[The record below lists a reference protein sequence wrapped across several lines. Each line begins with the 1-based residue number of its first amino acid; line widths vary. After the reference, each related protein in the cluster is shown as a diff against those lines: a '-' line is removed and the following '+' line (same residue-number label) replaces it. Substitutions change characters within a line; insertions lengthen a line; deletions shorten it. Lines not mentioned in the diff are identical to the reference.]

1 VAYKFAT
8 NDVALCCCRCAENF
22 YGVAIVNYFPAH
34 SSQNLCAGIFFC
46 GVQLYGCFFTT
57 IAHPRLKTYIM
68 RRTAV
73 AKISMTE
80 GDIRQTLT
88 RMTVPMLFGMLTLM
102 SFNLVDTFFIAM
114 LGTKELAAVSFT
126 FPVTFTVI
134 SLAIGLSIGTS
145 ALIAKA
151 LGSGNHHAAKAD
163 GLAALWLSAY
173 LVMLLSALGYLG
185 MEPMFR
191 LLGAKEDTLPFIE
204 DYMSW
209 WFAGSVLLITPMI
222 GNAVLRAAG
231 DTKTPSMMMACSGLI
246 NAVLDPIL
254 IFGFGPVPAM
264 GVEGASIASV
274 ISWLVSFFLILYLIV
289 YRRQLVDRGHQP
301 LSVFL
306 PICRRILHIG
316 LPAAGANMLTPL
328 AMAIL
333 TAVMASYGAHAVA
346 AYGVGARLESIAC
359 LVVLALSMTLPPF
372 VSQNLGAGQLVR
384 VQTGY
389 RLCIRFV
396 LAWQFAVYLLLAA
409 SAYWV
414 AGWFTSDPEVLALIR
429 SFIWILPLGYGLQ
442 GIVIL
447 TNSSLNALHL
457 PMRALALSVVRL
469 FVFYVP
475 MAWIGGQLFGVL
487 GVYTGAL
494 LANVIIAA
502 IAYQWFQRT
511 LTQLQQTQQREQAA
525 IA

>member
-1 VAYKFAT
+1 MSNTALKK
-8 NDVALCCCRCAENF
+8 ND
-22 YGVAIVNYFPAH
+22 
-34 SSQNLCAGIFFC
+34 
-46 GVQLYGCFFTT
+46 
-57 IAHPRLKTYIM
+57 
-68 RRTAV
+68 
-73 AKISMTE
+73 MTQ
-80 GDIRQTLT
+80 GDIQQTLT
-88 RMTVPMLFGMLTLM
+88 RMTVPMLFGMITLM
-102 SFNLVDTFFIAM
+102 SFNLVDTFFISM

-151 LGSGNHHAAKAD
+151 HGSGDSSAAKAD

-173 LVMLLSALGYLG
+173 LVAALSLLGYLC
-185 MEPMFR
+185 MDPLFR
-191 LLGAKEDTLPFIE
+191 LLGAKDDTLPFIH

-209 WFAGSVLLITPMI
+209 WFAGAVLLITPMI

-231 DTKTPSMMMACSGLI
+231 DTKTPSLMMACSGLV

-254 IFGFGPVPAM
+254 IFGIGPVPAM
-264 GVEGASIASV
+264 GVEGAAIASL
-274 ISWLVSFFLILYLIV
+274 ISWLVSFSLILYLII
-289 YRRQLVDRGHQP
+289 YRRGLINSGHQP
-301 LSVFL
+301 LSEFL
-306 PICRRILHIG
+306 AISKRILHIG

-372 VSQNLGAGQLVR
+372 VSQNLGAGKLER
-384 VQTGY
+384 VKTGY
-389 RLCIRFV
+389 QLCIRFV
-396 LAWQFAVYLLLAA
+396 LGWQFAVYLLLAA
-409 SAYWV
+409 GAWWI
-414 AGWFTSDPEVLALIR
+414 ALWFSDDPEVISLIR

-447 TNSSLNALHL
+447 TNSSFNALHL

-475 MAWIGGQLFGVL
+475 MAWLGGKLFGVL
-487 GVYTGAL
+487 GVYSGAL

-502 IAYQWFQRT
+502 IAFYWFQST
-511 LTQLQQTQQREQAA
+511 LASLQRVKTL
-525 IA
+525 

>member
-1 VAYKFAT
+1 MSK
-8 NDVALCCCRCAENF
+8 
-22 YGVAIVNYFPAH
+22 
-34 SSQNLCAGIFFC
+34 
-46 GVQLYGCFFTT
+46 
-57 IAHPRLKTYIM
+57 
-68 RRTAV
+68 TAV

-88 RMTVPMLFGMLTLM
+88 RMTVPMLFGMITLM
-102 SFNLVDTFFIAM
+102 SFNLVDTFFISM
-114 LGTKELAAVSFT
+114 LGTRELAAVSFT

-151 LGSGNHHAAKAD
+151 LGSGNNTAAKAD

-173 LVMLLSALGYLG
+173 LVVLLSALGYL
-185 MEPMFR
+185 MMDPLFR
-191 LLGAKEDTLPFIE
+191 LLGAKDDTLPFIH
-204 DYMSW
+204 DYMQW

-231 DTKTPSMMMACSGLI
+231 DTKTPSLMMACSGLI
-246 NAVLDPIL
+246 NAVLDPML
-254 IFGFGPVPAM
+254 IFGFGPIPAM

-274 ISWLVSFFLILYLIV
+274 ISWLVSFFLILYLIL
-289 YRRQLVDRGHQP
+289 YRRALVDRGHQP
-301 LSVFL
+301 LAVFI
-306 PICRRILHIG
+306 PICRRILQIG

-328 AMAIL
+328 AMAVL
-333 TAVMASYGAHAVA
+333 TAVMANYGAHAVA

-372 VSQNLGAGQLVR
+372 VSQNLGAGQLQR

-396 LAWQFAVYLLLAA
+396 LGWQLAVYLLLAA
-409 SAYWV
+409 TAWWV
-414 AGWFTSDPEVLALIR
+414 AGWFSSDPQVLSLIR

-447 TNSSLNALHL
+447 TNSSFNALHL
-457 PMRALALSVVRL
+457 PLRALALSVVRL

-475 MAWIGGQLFGVL
+475 MAWLGGKLFGVL
-487 GVYTGAL
+487 GVYSGAL
-494 LANVIIAA
+494 LANVLIAA
-502 IAYQWFQRT
+502 VAYFWFSRT
-511 LTQLQQTQQREQAA
+511 LTQLQQAHAPHSAVSDRTEALT
-525 IA
+525 IKDV